1 MAEVP
6 QGFKLVEQPI
16 PEGFRTAQG
25 TLAGEVGPQ
34 LKAPGQP
41 ALQGITSSL
50 GRGLTFG
57 LDPFVSAAGRAVG
70 GAAADV
76 VTGADD
82 TDFFDRF
89 NRELETV
96 RAEGEAFREERPGLS
111 LAGEITGAVVGP
123 GGFIKGAKTLPGKIA
138 ASATEGAAF
147 GGGFAA
153 GAGEDIEEGIEL
165 GAAFGVAS
173 PFLAGAVQRIPG
185 SIASFAR
192 GAKVLA
198 NSPTLQQLRTK
209 TATLYRQ
216 ASESGVVF
224 GGFDEFATKLR
235 TDILGQGARPKLTD
249 KAIAVLD
256 EIDRFKGNPVDFEQ
270 LDGLR
275 RVAQIAASA
284 TEPAE
289 KRLGVMIIE
298 AIDDFALQGDEAVS
312 GIAKRARNLW
322 GRVRRDELIGQAI
335 EKARLNASGT
345 EQGLRVEFRKILTNA
360 KKLRGFT
367 KPEQDAMR
375 RIVKGTSA
383 GNTLR
388 AIGKLGFNPRATTS
402 NVVGGAVGTGA
413 GGVVGGVPGALAVQ
427 GAASGSRLLS
437 ERLANRNARVLSA
450 MIRTGTPETQLTGI
464 ARRLEQ
470 IGDDPGAF
478 QALVRSLNIGG
489 LNAAN

>member
-6 QGFKLVEQPI
+6 QGFKLIDQPI
-16 PEGFRTAQG
+16 PEGFRTAG
-25 TLAGEVGPQ
+25 GALAGEVGPQ
-34 LKAPGQP
+34 LKAPEQP
-41 ALQGITSSL
+41 VIEGVASSL

-57 LDPFVSAAGRAVG
+57 LEPFVSAAGRAVG

-89 NRELETV
+89 NLELEAV
-96 RAEGEAFREERPGLS
+96 RSEREAFREHAPVTS
-111 LAGEITGAVVGP
+111 LFAEITGAVLGP
-123 GGFIKGAKTLPGKIA
+123 GKFIKSATTLPGKVA

-153 GAGEDIEEGIEL
+153 GAGEDIEEGIET

-173 PFLAGAVQRIPG
+173 PFLAGAIQRIPG
-185 SIASFAR
+185 GIASFAK
-192 GAKVLA
+192 GAQILA

-209 TATLYRQ
+209 TSSLYRQ
-216 ASESGVVF
+216 ANESGVVF
-224 GGFDEFATKLR
+224 NGFDEFATKLR
-235 TDILGQGARPKLTD
+235 TDILGQGARPRLTD
-249 KAIAVLD
+249 KTIAVLD
-256 EIDRFKGNPVDFEQ
+256 EIDKFKGQPMNFEQ

-289 KRLGVMIIE
+289 KRLGVKIIE

-367 KPEQDAMR
+367 KDEQNAMR
-375 RIVKGTSA
+375 QIVKGTTA
-383 GNTLR
+383 GNILR
-388 AIGKLGFNPRATTS
+388 GIGKLGFNPRATTS

-413 GGVVGGVPGALAVQ
+413 GGLVGGVPGALAVQ
-427 GAASGSRLLS
+427 GAASGSRLVS
-437 ERLANRNARVLSA
+437 ERLANRNAQVLAA
-450 MIRTGTPETQLTGI
+450 MVRSGTPKAQLTGV
-464 ARRLEQ
+464 ARQLEQ
-470 IGDDPGAF
+470 IGNDPAAF
-478 QALVRSLNIGG
+478 QTLVRSLNIGG
-489 LNAAN
+489 INATN